1 MRRAQTLTTAML
13 ALALTAC
20 GTAGGFAPGPAAS
33 TSGSASGSALSSQN
47 QQEGPLYAQDE
58 RAFSNPNA
66 STSSSAA
73 ATSTTS
79 QPQVPSKDAVVLNP
93 RDLAAGTEV
102 SLTDI
107 ERAGGEDAF
116 FWVEP
121 IPDDVFARMQGKSFG
136 EDCIVPRDDLRYLKV
151 LHVNAEDVVMVGEMV
166 VHRNVADEVLDIFHK
181 LYDAKW
187 PIKKMHLV
195 DDYDGSDDASCADG
209 NSSSFN
215 FRKAVNA
222 NVLSNHAYGLA
233 IDINTFENPY
243 YIPERDYVYPPE
255 AATYLNRNMYEPYM
269 IHRDDLCYELF
280 TEHGWVWGGDWPT
293 PVDYQHFEKPSAL

>member
-1 MRRAQTLTTAML
+1 MRKAQTLTAAML
-13 ALALTAC
+13 TLALTAC
-20 GTAGGFAPGPAAS
+20 GTAGGFAPNPAAS
-33 TSGSASGSALSSQN
+33 TSGSTASTVSSTSSAQN
-47 QQEGPLYAQDE
+47 SPTYAQDGQT
-58 RAFSNPNA
+58 FTNPNA
-66 STSSSAA
+66 STSSSN
-73 ATSTTS
+73 SSTS
-79 QPQVPSKDAVVLNP
+79 QPQAPSKEPAVLNP
-93 RDLAAGTEV
+93 RELVAGTEV
-102 SLTDI
+102 SPTDI
-107 ERAGGEDAF
+107 EHAGGEDAF

-121 IPDDVFARMQGKSFG
+121 IPDNVFARMQGKSFG
-136 EDCIVPRDDLRYLKV
+136 EDCTIPRDDLRYLKV
-151 LHVNAEDVVMVGEMV
+151 LHVNAEGVVMVGEMV

-187 PIKKMHLV
+187 PIKKMHLI

-255 AATYLNRNMYEPYM
+255 AASYLNRNMYEPYM
-269 IHRDDLCYELF
+269 IHRDDLCYQLF

-293 PVDYQHFEKPSAL
+293 PVDYQHFEKPSALYN